1 MTEQKIEPG
10 QVWRRRR
17 GGRLFR
23 IVAPF
28 SATSIDDWRWE
39 GVGYRGKGVSDGG
52 YIRRD
57 SELVEEATQ

>member
-10 QVWRRRR
+10 QLWRRRK

-28 SATSIDDWRWE
+28 SNSSKDDWRWE
-39 GVGYRGKGVSDGG
+39 GVGYPGSGESYGVH
-52 YIRRD
+52 IRRN